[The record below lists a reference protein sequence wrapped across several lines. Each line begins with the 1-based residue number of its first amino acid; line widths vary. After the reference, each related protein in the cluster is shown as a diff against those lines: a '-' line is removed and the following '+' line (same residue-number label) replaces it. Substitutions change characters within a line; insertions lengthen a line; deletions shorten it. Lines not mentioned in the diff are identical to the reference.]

1 MLNWN
6 EPAKGRG
13 RLGFS
18 DFIDVLGFNTG
29 GRGMERGV
37 ERSLCEK
44 MGTGRR
50 GEGKRTVEGG
60 FFEGDAVEDDAAAE
74 VGLERVALVV

>member
-37 ERSLCEK
+37 ERSLC
-44 MGTGRR
+44 
-50 GEGKRTVEGG
+50 
-60 FFEGDAVEDDAAAE
+60 
-74 VGLERVALVV
+74 

>member
-1 MLNWN
+1 
-6 EPAKGRG
+6 
-13 RLGFS
+13 
-18 DFIDVLGFNTG
+18 
-29 GRGMERGV
+29 
-37 ERSLCEK
+37 